1 MQHYQVIVI
10 GGGHAGCEAAYIS
23 AANGCN
29 TLLITK
35 SIDKIGE
42 LSCNPSIGGVGK
54 GIIVREIDALGGLMA
69 KAIDK
74 SGTHFKILNQSKG
87 EAVHGPRAQA
97 DRKLY
102 KKAIKHYL
110 KNQTNLTIL
119 EAEVTEIITNK
130 NAIKGIK
137 ITNNELIKA
146 DSVILTTGT
155 FLNGLIHIGDKKIEA
170 GRIGESPA
178 KKLAESLKKHNFR
191 VGRLKT
197 GTPPR
202 IDGKTID
209 YSKLDIQEADK
220 PAKAFSY
227 NNKTIEIE
235 QINCHITYT
244 NKKTHS
250 IIASNI
256 NKSAIYSGNITG
268 KGPRYCPSI
277 EDKITRFADK
287 DRHLVFLEQ
296 EGLDDY
302 TIYPNGLS
310 TALPEDV
317 QEEYIHS
324 IKGLE
329 NCKIT
334 QYGYAIEY
342 DYIDP
347 RELKAT
353 LETKK
358 ISGLFFA
365 GQINGTTGYEEA
377 GGQGI
382 IAGINASQKSNNKE
396 QIILKRSEAYI
407 GVLIDDLIRLGTSEP
422 YRIFTSRAEY
432 RLMLRSDNADQ
443 RLTPKAINLG
453 IVSRETIDNF
463 HNKINKLNSLTQL
476 LQSVSLSPNEANK
489 HGFNINLDGR
499 KRSAYD
505 LLKYKNISYNNLEEI
520 WPDLRKYEDKIISQI
535 EIEAKYSDYINLQ
548 KKDIEIIEKD
558 EKIKIPNNFNYNKI
572 ASLSSEAKEKLNIIK
587 PDNLGQASRIS
598 GITPAA
604 IIAIMVAIKKQ
615 KKSA

>member
-1 MQHYQVIVI
+1 MQDYQVIVI

-54 GIIVREIDALGGLMA
+54 GIIVREIDALGGIMA

-87 EAVHGPRAQA
+87 AAVHGPRAQA

-102 KKAIKHYL
+102 KKAIQYYL
-110 KNQTNLTIL
+110 KSQKNLTIL
-119 EAEVTEIITNK
+119 EEEVTEIITK
-130 NAIKGIK
+130 NNK
-137 ITNNELIKA
+137 ITGLKTNNNIINA
-146 DSVILTTGT
+146 NSIILTTGT
-155 FLNGLIHIGDKKIEA
+155 FLNGIIHIGDKKIAA
-170 GRIGESPA
+170 GRIGETPA
-178 KKLAESLKKHNFR
+178 KKLAESLKKHNFKI
-191 VGRLKT
+191 GRLKT

-202 IDGKTID
+202 IDGKTIN
-209 YSKLDIQEADK
+209 YKELDTQEADK
-220 PAKAFSY
+220 PANAFSFD
-227 NNKTIEIE
+227 NKEITIK
-235 QINCHITYT
+235 QIACHITYT

-250 IIASNI
+250 IISKNI
-256 NKSAIYSGNITG
+256 NKSAIYSGQISG

-277 EDKITRFADK
+277 EDKISRFADK

-296 EGLDDY
+296 EGLDNY

-310 TALPEDV
+310 TALPENV
-317 QEEYIHS
+317 QEDYIHS

-347 RELKAT
+347 RELQAN

-377 GGQGI
+377 AGQGI
-382 IAGINASQKSNNKE
+382 IAGINASLKIQNKE
-396 QIILKRSEAYI
+396 NFTLKRSEAYI

-443 RLTPKAINLG
+443 RLTPKAIKLG
-453 IVSRETIDNF
+453 IVSRETIKNYN
-463 HNKINKLNSLTQL
+463 NKIKKIKSLTNL
-476 LQSVSLSPNEANK
+476 LHGFKLSPNQANK
-489 HGFNINLDGR
+489 LGFKINLDGR
-499 KRSAYD
+499 RRSAYD
-505 LLKYKNISYNNLEEI
+505 LLKYQNINYDQLAEI
-520 WPDLRKYEDKIISQI
+520 WPELKNFNSEIIKQI
-535 EIEAKYSDYINLQ
+535 EIESKYSDYINLQ

-558 EKIKIPNNFNYNKI
+558 EKIKIPNNLDYNQI
-572 ASLSSEAKEKLNIIK
+572 SSLSNEAKEKLNSIK
-587 PDNLGQASRIS
+587 PTNLGQASRIS

-604 IIAIMVAIKKQ
+604 LITIMVAIKKL
-615 KKSA
+615 KKSG